1 MNFLCAVICPV
12 YLTHV
17 DPVTVTLFV
26 EKYKLWSFSYM
37 FSILLLNF
45 SLVQISYQH
54 NAFKHLKSVFVPKEN
69 CVMNFKLPS
78 KIDFICGYL
87 NTSL

>member
-1 MNFLCAVICPV
+1 
-12 YLTHV
+12 
-17 DPVTVTLFV
+17 
-26 EKYKLWSFSYM
+26 M
-37 FSILLLNF
+37 FSILSLNL

-54 NAFKHLKSVFVPKEN
+54 SVFKHLKSVFVTKEN

-78 KIDFICGYL
+78 KIDFVCGYL

>member
-1 MNFLCAVICPV
+1 
-12 YLTHV
+12 
-17 DPVTVTLFV
+17 
-26 EKYKLWSFSYM
+26 M